1 MEMNAERTVQGLLHF
16 GSLLIIHVSLALLV
30 ALHALDL
37 LMDNAV
43 LVQLVSLTYLVI
55 AHVPLTHARQTNI

>member
-43 LVQLVSLTYLVI
+43 LVQPVLLI
-55 AHVPLTHARQTNI
+55 